1 MSTINSNTERVKG
14 KTKLLYGIAEFGI
27 SMMTSALQFF
37 QVFYYTDVVHYN
49 PALVGT
55 ALLVGKLTWDA
66 LNDPIL
72 GYLSDHF
79 KSRWGRRRPF
89 MLMGVIPLGIS
100 YWLLFSVPE
109 GLTGIKAFLTV
120 IGTFW
125 LFDTFHSF
133 VSVPY
138 FSMTPEL
145 TFDYDERTS
154 LTAVRKIFGVSG
166 YLMGAVVTTMA
177 AEGFQN
183 SFHITERASW
193 STMGMVFGVIGVIV
207 ILITTL
213 TVKERQLTAFEP
225 SKMPPFKSFFETLR
239 NAPFRRLSAAFLL
252 SSFSFSVI
260 TGSFAYFLTYQ
271 LNMKEDLPL
280 VLGSLM
286 ITLMIFL
293 YFWKWV
299 STKINKGPSYALGL
313 LIASLA
319 LIASFFLPAK
329 PTSLIFVIAIIVG
342 FGFSAQYIFP
352 WSMLADVIEVDQK
365 VTGEH
370 RAGIYHGVWAFLTK
384 FTNALGVGTI
394 GWVLTGFG
402 YVADQAQSGQALLG
416 IRLLFAIIGSVVMIV
431 SLPLLARFPI
441 TKQSHKELLDSI
453 QKDN

>member
-1 MSTINSNTERVKG
+1 MIP
-14 KTKLLYGIAEFGI
+14 YWGI
-27 SMMTSALQFF
+27 SQIDLKVDGEGADL
-37 QVFYYTDVVHYN
+37 
-49 PALVGT
+49 
-55 ALLVGKLTWDA
+55 
-66 LNDPIL
+66 
-72 GYLSDHF
+72 
-79 KSRWGRRRPF
+79 F
-89 MLMGVIPLGIS
+89 MLLGAIPLGLS

-109 GLTGIKAFLTV
+109 GLTGLKAFLTV

-125 LFDTFHSF
+125 LFDTFHSL

-177 AEGFQN
+177 AKALQSGLN
-183 SFHITERASW
+183 ITERASW
-193 STMGMVFGVIGVIV
+193 STMGAIFGVIGMIV
-207 ILITTL
+207 ILITVF
-213 TVKERQLTAFEP
+213 TVKERPLNVFEP
-225 SKMPPFKSFFETLR
+225 SKMPPFKSFLGTLR
-239 NAPFRRLSAAFLL
+239 NAPFRRLSAAFVL

-271 LNMKEDLPL
+271 LSMGDDLPL

-293 YFWKWV
+293 FFWKWV

-319 LIASFFLPAK
+319 LIASFFLPAG
-329 PTSLIFVIAIIVG
+329 PTNWIFVIAIIVG

-365 VTGEH
+365 ITGEH

-384 FTNALGVGTI
+384 FTNALGVGVI

-402 YVADQAQSGQALLG
+402 YVADQAQSSHVLTG
-416 IRLLFAIIGSVVMIV
+416 IRLLFSIIGSIVMIA
-431 SLPLLARFPI
+431 SLPLLAWFPI
-441 TKQSHKELLDSI
+441 TKKSHNELVDSI
-453 QKDN
+453 KDIT